1 MSQSEMLKQMTV
13 RSLKDIGQ
21 RAYDVFW
28 DEKREHGNY
37 EDACATAIDHAI
49 AATVELMEPKPD
61 EGEKS
66 ISTLYWE
73 AVSN

>member
-1 MSQSEMLKQMTV
+1 MSQSEMLQQMTV
-13 RSLKDIGQ
+13 RSLKEIGQ

-28 DEKREHGNY
+28 EEKRSHGNY

-49 AATVELMEPKPD
+49 AATVELMQPKPE

-66 ISTLYWE
+66 IAELYWT